1 METKKWYASKTIW
14 ASLVVV
20 VVALLSMLGRK
31 EEAAVI
37 SEQSE
42 GIADWV
48 MQLVTLIAGAMAFI
62 GRITEK
68 KVVTP

>member
-1 METKKWYASKTIW
+1 MDGKTWWKSKTIW
-14 ASLVVV
+14 ASLIVV
-20 VVALLSMLGRK
+20 VVALLSMLGKK

-48 MQLVTLIAGAMAFI
+48 LQLVTLVAGAAAFY
-62 GRITEK
+62 GRLVAK
-68 KVVTP
+68 KVLTP